1 MIRHFDCN
9 GRKALL
15 ATTSIIG
22 AGLLALAAT
31 PAVAQVQG
39 QAQPAPAATT
49 QAEPEVVTVRGSR
62 PIAESDRAA
71 LIEQRN
77 AVSLVSVVSAD
88 EAGRLADQNIAF
100 AVGRLPGIAVER
112 DQGQARY
119 VNLRGQPRRWTNIS
133 IDGLNIVSPEGRQ
146 TRFDN
151 LPSAIASRVTVTKAV
166 TPDMPGDT
174 VSGNVDIRTRSAFD
188 YRGRAI
194 RGGVQFGRVE
204 LGGGDEI
211 DANIVV
217 SDRFMNDTLG
227 LLAQASYYEREM
239 VTDNW
244 ETDPWLRPGGT
255 LAGATGPSG
264 IDRRPGS
271 ETRRWAR
278 EHENKLYRLTR
289 GNISGSL
296 RADFRPSDDHEFYA
310 QTVYTQF
317 TDNELRNNYIFRMD
331 NGAANTPTTV
341 CPAAP
346 IAVTGGNGA
355 NDICNGNAPE
365 QGTVYG
371 ARLQSNFR
379 TASILEYV
387 HSTTLGGEH
396 EFGDLEV
403 EWKLNYTI
411 AEDGQG
417 DAAQPA
423 FESPSDPLLRPT
435 VAYDFRDPFANT
447 VSLYRTVLTGT
458 GATAVRT
465 RGAQVTDIEQFAQ
478 TFLNIEQVD
487 GGTTTEAW
495 TGRVDFEYE
504 VDLFGGETDIGF
516 GLLYT
521 TREKV
526 SDPRVFI
533 ATAANLTT
541 AGRPQFS
548 YNDVAIPGAFLG
560 EMPLNYTFRYYSE
573 DRMVSYMNDLIAAGV
588 ATRNAGREREA
599 FYAVTEDILAGYIM
613 GETEFDWGNV
623 VYGVRVEQTENTGQ
637 GFSPITAALIEASS
651 DSVDVYPSV
660 HVNIDLNEDMKVR
673 FGLTTG
679 ASRPDYDQL
688 APNFSV
694 TDSAQTISG
703 GNPDANPER
712 AIGVDAYWEWYMQ
725 PQGYMSVGVFY
736 KSLSD
741 VLFSQS
747 GIFGLDILDTPT
759 QTRSGYTLTTLRNG
773 GEGHVAGIE
782 LTWNQF
788 AEEMVKAAGG
798 PEWMEG
804 IGWRL
809 TATLSDSEMTIPG
822 VGTAP
827 SRVAPLSGAS
837 DLVYNASLV
846 YEKYGFSARLAY
858 QFRTDWLQSVG
869 GYATVNGVVV
879 PDGNGD
885 VYWYEDDELD
895 FSLRYELN
903 DNIQLTFD
911 AVNLLDNAAVRY
923 ADNLS
928 TPVEWEKFGIRYM
941 VGARFKF

>member
-1 MIRHFDCN
+1 MSINLQRTARVSA
-9 GRKALL
+9 RKIFLHSSALVSAGL
-15 ATTSIIG
+15 MVATGLAAAPAFAQSTPEPATTP
-22 AGLLALAAT
+22 T
-31 PAVAQVQG
+31 P
-39 QAQPAPAATT
+39 PS
-49 QAEPEVVTVRGSR
+49 EVVVVRGAR

-77 AVSLVSVVSAD
+77 AVSLVSVLSAD

-100 AVGRLPGIAVER
+100 AVGRLPGVAVER

-119 VNLRGQPRRWTNIS
+119 INLRGQPRRWTNIS

-174 VSGNVDIRTRSAFD
+174 VSGNVDIRTRTAFD

-204 LGGGDEI
+204 LGGGDEV

-296 RADFRPSDDHEFYA
+296 RADFRPSDDHEFFA

-317 TDNELRNNYIFRMD
+317 TDNELRNNYIFRLD
-331 NGAANTPTTV
+331 NGAANTPTTA

-355 NDICNGNAPE
+355 NDICNGNTPE
-365 QGTVYG
+365 FGTVFG

-379 TASILEYV
+379 TASIKEYV
-387 HSTTLGGEH
+387 HASSVGGEH

-417 DAAQPA
+417 DAAQP
-423 FESPSDPLLRPT
+423 FFQSPGDAALRPAVT
-435 VAYDFRDPFANT
+435 YDFRDPFGHR
-447 VSLYRTVLTGT
+447 VELYRTIVTGT
-458 GATAVRT
+458 GSSAVRT
-465 RGAQVTDIEQFAQ
+465 RGARVTDIEQFAQ
-478 TFLNIEQVD
+478 TFQNIERVD
-487 GGTTTEAW
+487 GGSTTEAW

-504 VDLFGGETDIGF
+504 MDLFGGETDIGF

-526 SDPRVFI
+526 NDPRIFN

-541 AGRPQFS
+541 AGRAQFS
-548 YNDVAIPGAFLG
+548 YGDVAIPGGFQG
-560 EMPLNYTFRYYSE
+560 EMPLGYTFRYYSE
-573 DRMVSYMNDLIAAGV
+573 DRMVAYMDDLIAAGI
-588 ATRNAGREREA
+588 ATRDAAREREA
-599 FYAVTEDILAGYIM
+599 FYAVTEDILAAYVM

-637 GFSPITAALIEASS
+637 GFSPVTGAVVNAGS
-651 DSVDVYPSV
+651 DSVELYPSV
-660 HVNIDLNEDMKVR
+660 HVNVDLNDDMKLR

-694 TDSAQTISG
+694 DDGPGLITG
-703 GNPDANPER
+703 GNPEATAER

-741 VLFSQS
+741 VLFNQS
-747 GIFGLDILDTPT
+747 GIFGLDILNSGTVD
-759 QTRSGYTLTTLRNG
+759 RSGYTLTTLRNG
-773 GEGHVAGIE
+773 GEGHIAGIE

-788 AEEMVKAAGG
+788 AEDMVKAAGG

-804 IGWRL
+804 IGWRF
-809 TATLSDSEMTIPG
+809 TATLSDSEMTIPR

-869 GYATVNGVVV
+869 GYATVNGTVV

-895 FSLRYELN
+895 FSLRYELT
-903 DNIQLTFD
+903 DNIQLTF
-911 AVNLLDNAAVRY
+911 
-923 ADNLS
+923 
-928 TPVEWEKFGIRYM
+928 
-941 VGARFKF
+941 